1 MLLLESGNTLVK
13 MIFTEKDNGTNGQKA
28 GSKSGKLAFISVGG
42 KFRTQLTQLMEKL
55 HSTVSGRGGSG
66 DHFTEIKSS

>member
-1 MLLLESGNTLVK
+1 MLLLESNNTLVK

-28 GSKSGKLAFISVGG
+28 GSKGGKLAFISVGG

-55 HSTVSGRGGSG
+55 HSTVSGEMWVWE
-66 DHFTEIKSS
+66 HFTEIKSS